1 MDDDDVLCALLLAWF
16 LGTGLLAILLT
27 VAGYQH
33 GHELVYEQLL
43 EQHNVTQSAE
53 EVTEL

>member
-1 MDDDDVLCALLLAWF
+1 MDDDDILCVFILAWV
-16 LGTGLLAILLT
+16 LGSAPLLILFSL
-27 VAGYQH
+27 AGYSH

-43 EQHNVTQSAE
+43 EQHNVTQPAE

>member
-1 MDDDDVLCALLLAWF
+1 MDDDDILCALILVWF
-16 LGTGLLAILLT
+16 LGTGMLAILLT

-43 EQHNVTQSAE
+43 EQHNVTQPAE